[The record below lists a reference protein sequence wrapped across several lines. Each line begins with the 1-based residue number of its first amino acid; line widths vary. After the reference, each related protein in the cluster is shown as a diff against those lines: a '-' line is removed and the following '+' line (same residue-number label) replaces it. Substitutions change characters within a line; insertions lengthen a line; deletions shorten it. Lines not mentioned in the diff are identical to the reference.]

1 VAAGAAVVGFLTS
14 PTTRCQDPQWQ
25 VGNGEEAEGVKEI
38 DPGGGMKVRCE
49 GR

>member
-1 VAAGAAVVGFLTS
+1 MGRIDQAEEVGTLWA
-14 PTTRCQDPQWQ
+14 QQ
-25 VGNGEEAEGVKEI
+25 AEGVKEI